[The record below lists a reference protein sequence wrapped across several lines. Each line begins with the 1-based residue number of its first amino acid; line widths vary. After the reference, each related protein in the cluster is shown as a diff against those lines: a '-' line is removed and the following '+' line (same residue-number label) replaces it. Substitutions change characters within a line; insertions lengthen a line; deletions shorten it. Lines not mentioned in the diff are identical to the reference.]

1 MIQGMI
7 EELNMKLSKGPV
19 KFTYTKKDGETRHAY
34 GTKSP
39 SYIVNNFGEDKLP
52 SGTGVTKTGVT
63 PYFDLDKQAWRSL
76 RDESL
81 VSIDDNEDEGELNL
95 I

>member
-1 MIQGMI
+1 MI

-39 SYIVNNFGEDKLP
+39 SYIANNFGEDKLP

-81 VSIDDNEDEGELNL
+81 VSIDD
-95 I
+95 